1 MHKGVKVVAASWSLV
16 LARDPDDWWGILGVV
31 FAGALFILGL
41 VWHFWRS
48 DSLLQKWAE
57 DQGYRII
64 RQEYRW
70 FFKGPFFWTSSNGQT
85 VYYVVI
91 EDSAG
96 SKRSGWVR
104 CGGWWFGLLTDKV
117 EVRWED

>member
-16 LARDPDDWWGILGVV
+16 LARDPDDCWGILGVV

-91 EDSAG
+91 QDSAG

-104 CGGWWFGLLTDKV
+104 CGGWWFGLVTDKV